1 MLADPCAV
9 LAKEWDLELTCHVP
23 ILGNIRI
30 KRFSMIVE
38 DGKIKIMLAGG
49 ITKTSDN
56 AFELT
61 NTAEVYD
68 FEDSSWIFAD

>member
-9 LAKEWDLELTCHVP
+9 LAKAWDLELTCHVP

-38 DGKIKIMLAGG
+38 DGKITQLNVEQDGTGTTCSLSAVLKI
-49 ITKTSDN
+49 
-56 AFELT
+56 
-61 NTAEVYD
+61 
-68 FEDSSWIFAD
+68 